1 MAGWWESF
9 FDADY
14 VRLWDGAER
23 EGRTEREVGGLWT
36 VLGLGESSKV
46 LDAPCGY
53 GRISRGLAARG
64 ARVVG
69 VDQSADLLAEAERRR
84 GEIPADW
91 LRYYRHDL
99 RKPLPESGFDAALN
113 IFSSLGYGTEAD
125 DLAILSTLRAAVRP
139 QGFVFVETNHRDNVA
154 IRLSHNSRPAT
165 RQADGTLVMEEPRL
179 DPITGR
185 VETTWYW
192 SGPGGMGEK
201 RASFRVYTSTELVRM
216 MEAAGL
222 RLLSLHDGCSQEP
235 FLGIGAAIGG
245 RLGVL
250 AVRD

>member
-9 FDADY
+9 FDAEY
-14 VRLWDGAER
+14 VRLWEGAECHS
-23 EGRTEREVGGLWT
+23 RTERELDGLWT
-36 VLGLGESSKV
+36 VLGLSENSNV

-64 ARVVG
+64 ARLVG

-84 GEIPADW
+84 GDILVES

-99 RKPLPESGFDAALN
+99 RIPLPEFGFDAALN

-139 QGFVFVETNHRDNVA
+139 QGFVFVEANHRDNVVV
-154 IRLSHNSRPAT
+154 RLAQNPRPAT
-165 RQADGTLVMEEPRL
+165 RHPDGTLM
-179 DPITGR
+179 ITGR
-185 VETTWYW
+185 LETTWHW
-192 SGPGGMGEK
+192 SGPGGMGQK
-201 RASFRVYTSTELVRM
+201 RASLRIYTSTELVRM
-216 MEAAGL
+216 IEAAGL
-222 RLLSLHDGCSQEP
+222 RLLSLHNGCSQEP
-235 FLGIGAAIGG
+235 FLDVGASIGG

-250 AVRD
+250 ATRD